1 MINALDDL
9 IDLKRIRH
17 LVILADELNFSRA
30 AIRASLSQTAF
41 SRSVQ
46 SLERDLNLRLFDR
59 TTRSVQLT
67 AAGRQLLVRARTLL
81 DMADHLTVEAD
92 YLATAEGGELKFG
105 ASLMVSSGVLHDVM
119 NTLRSRSPAARLDIV
134 VNHGQH
140 LCQLLV
146 DGDLEFF
153 IANADVWANDI
164 RFAITP
170 LTPRPASIFCSA
182 DHPLARNKVQLTSAL
197 LLDYPW
203 AFINLTETTEN
214 HIRHLLNLAENTA
227 LPIGLNCN
235 DFNLLRHATLKSNYL
250 LFTWNDWLADDLN
263 EGVIVDLKYQ
273 LTPELPQETFYL
285 NYAIVQV
292 AGKTLSPI
300 AQRAITLIQEFA
312 QKSIPANPA
321 S

>member
-1 MINALDDL
+1 
-9 IDLKRIRH
+9 
-17 LVILADELNFSRA
+17 
-30 AIRASLSQTAF
+30 
-41 SRSVQ
+41 
-46 SLERDLNLRLFDR
+46 
-59 TTRSVQLT
+59 
-67 AAGRQLLVRARTLL
+67 
-81 DMADHLTVEAD
+81 
-92 YLATAEGGELKFG
+92 

-146 DGDLEFF
+146 DDDLEFF
-153 IANADVWANDI
+153 IANADIWANDI

-182 DHPLARNKVQLTSAL
+182 DHPLVHNKEPITSTL
-197 LLDYPW
+197 LLNYPW
-203 AFINLTETTEN
+203 AFINLTATTEN

-250 LFTWNDWLADDLN
+250 LFTWNDWLADDLK

-273 LTPELPQETFYL
+273 LTPELPQEIFYL

-312 QKSIPANPA
+312 QKPIPADPA